1 MPKSIEGFRK
11 IIRSDV
17 AMQKY
22 SETRKRLYREGKIF
36 IPSRKGVSLPIEK
49 RKIVKTNCKTCKKEF
64 YNEFNRSKIGK
75 GIFCSRECY
84 ATDQK
89 GKKLPEITR
98 KRISDAHVGK
108 MPLNLNRFGFGKF
121 SNVKRGYFD
130 INGERLFFRSKW
142 EANYAL
148 YLNFLIKQ
156 NQINKWEYEKD
167 VFIFEKIQF
176 GTRSYRPDFKIY
188 KNDGSFEYHEIKG
201 YMTQRSKTQIKRMA
215 KYFPEVMLILIT
227 SKEYKELKSKIG
239 SLLKF
244 F

>member
-1 MPKSIEGFRK
+1 
-11 IIRSDV
+11 
-17 AMQKY
+17 
-22 SETRKRLYREGKIF
+22 
-36 IPSRKGVSLPIEK
+36 
-49 RKIVKTNCKTCKKEF
+49 
-64 YNEFNRSKIGK
+64 
-75 GIFCSRECY
+75 
-84 ATDQK
+84 
-89 GKKLPEITR
+89 
-98 KRISDAHVGK
+98 